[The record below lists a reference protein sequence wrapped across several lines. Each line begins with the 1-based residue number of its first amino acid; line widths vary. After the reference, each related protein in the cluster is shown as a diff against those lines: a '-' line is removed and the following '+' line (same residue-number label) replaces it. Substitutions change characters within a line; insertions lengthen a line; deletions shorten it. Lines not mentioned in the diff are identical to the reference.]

1 MPSSSRGLYFCLSAV
16 LLFAASLFAQDAT
29 PSAPNS
35 DPTYQL
41 LRNVGLSGEVVSVT
55 EFTLKR
61 DAATFHLHSGN
72 VCFVSAVQGKVTGA
86 VFVGD
91 GNMVLDPSLGI
102 ERGTLKLLTK
112 ENEFSEK
119 FSQLVM
125 RFTDN
130 TYDEIKKTGGAA
142 TGSCDP
148 GLLRDSQNA
157 LHHNRVMHFNL
168 EARILQDVG
177 ASEPGGLFVAFIR
190 GQRYNDKEV
199 FAIDPHGA
207 PPFLFNVAPEEVE
220 LLTYDDSKMGVWA
233 AFHFASE
240 YKQGTASG
248 SQNNGL
254 THIEHQQLDT
264 TIEKNGNLIGK
275 ATTTLVS
282 QVNGLRVASFDLFPT
297 LRVQSVTNESGQPL
311 SFIQQGKDEDAEFFS
326 VILPK
331 PLAAGEKLTVVTTYS
346 GKDAVSN
353 EGNGNY
359 FPMARTNWYPNSTGE
374 AFGGFSNYD
383 LTFRIPK
390 GMKITATGT
399 LVSETTE
406 GDRNI
411 TVWKSEVPQTVA
423 GFNFGNFNV
432 QEAKITK
439 PDYVVQSYAN
449 KEPPIW
455 VKNMQRAANG
465 EDNLETQHDYIG
477 GHADVT
483 LGNMSTIPMQ
493 KKALADGEIS
503 MELYT
508 DYFGPIAF
516 KRLAMTQ
523 QTACTFGQSWPTLVW
538 LPICAF
544 YDNTIRHQLG
554 LDLGDRGYWKT
565 VAPHEVAHQWWGHTV
580 GFNSYRDQWM
590 SEGFADMSASLFLQ
604 AVDKNP
610 KRFIDFW
617 NDERE
622 LLTMKDR
629 EGYRAIDA
637 GPVTLGYRLSNSRAG
652 MNLTRDLIYPK
663 GAYILHMVRMMMWDK
678 QSGDQ
683 NFKATMQDFVKTY
696 AGRSATTEDF
706 KTMVEKH
713 MTPEMAGFGGGKMDW
728 FFDEYVYGT
737 QLPSYNMQSSIDNNA
752 AGDMEFSFKLTQ
764 SNVNENFRMLVPL
777 YIELADGSVRFLGRA
792 RLTGNTSLEQKI
804 PLKGLKDKPHR
815 LLVNYYDDV
824 LASAN

>member
-282 QVNGLRVASFDLFPT
+282 REWI
-297 LRVQSVTNESGQPL
+297 ESG
-311 SFIQQGKDEDAEFFS
+311 
-326 VILPK
+326 
-331 PLAAGEKLTVVTTYS
+331 
-346 GKDAVSN
+346 
-353 EGNGNY
+353 
-359 FPMARTNWYPNSTGE
+359 
-374 AFGGFSNYD
+374 
-383 LTFRIPK
+383 
-390 GMKITATGT
+390 
-399 LVSETTE
+399 
-406 GDRNI
+406 
-411 TVWKSEVPQTVA
+411 
-423 GFNFGNFNV
+423 
-432 QEAKITK
+432 
-439 PDYVVQSYAN
+439 
-449 KEPPIW
+449 
-455 VKNMQRAANG
+455 
-465 EDNLETQHDYIG
+465 
-477 GHADVT
+477 
-483 LGNMSTIPMQ
+483 
-493 KKALADGEIS
+493 
-503 MELYT
+503 
-508 DYFGPIAF
+508 
-516 KRLAMTQ
+516 
-523 QTACTFGQSWPTLVW
+523 
-538 LPICAF
+538 
-544 YDNTIRHQLG
+544 
-554 LDLGDRGYWKT
+554 
-565 VAPHEVAHQWWGHTV
+565 
-580 GFNSYRDQWM
+580 
-590 SEGFADMSASLFLQ
+590 
-604 AVDKNP
+604 
-610 KRFIDFW
+610 
-617 NDERE
+617 
-622 LLTMKDR
+622 
-629 EGYRAIDA
+629 
-637 GPVTLGYRLSNSRAG
+637 
-652 MNLTRDLIYPK
+652 
-663 GAYILHMVRMMMWDK
+663 
-678 QSGDQ
+678 
-683 NFKATMQDFVKTY
+683 
-696 AGRSATTEDF
+696 
-706 KTMVEKH
+706 
-713 MTPEMAGFGGGKMDW
+713 
-728 FFDEYVYGT
+728 
-737 QLPSYNMQSSIDNNA
+737 
-752 AGDMEFSFKLTQ
+752 
-764 SNVNENFRMLVPL
+764 
-777 YIELADGSVRFLGRA
+777 
-792 RLTGNTSLEQKI
+792 
-804 PLKGLKDKPHR
+804 
-815 LLVNYYDDV
+815 V
-824 LASAN
+824 L

>member
-1 MPSSSRGLYFCLSAV
+1 MPSSSRV
-16 LLFAASLFAQDAT
+16 LHFALALFSVAGLFAQNST
-29 PSAPNS
+29 PSTPNS
-35 DPTYQL
+35 DPTYQQ
-41 LRNVGLSGEVVSVT
+41 LRNAGLSGEVVSVH
-55 EFTLKR
+55 ELTLKR

-91 GNMVLDPSLGI
+91 GNMILDPPLGI
-102 ERGTLKLLTK
+102 ERSTLKLLTK

-125 RFTDN
+125 RFTDD
-130 TYDEIKKTGGAA
+130 TYAELKKAGGAP

-148 GLLRDSQNA
+148 GVLRESQNA
-157 LHHNRVMHFNL
+157 LRHNHLMHFNL
-168 EARILQDVG
+168 DARMLQDIG
-177 ASEPGGLFVAFIR
+177 SSEPGGLFVAFIH

-199 FAIDPHGA
+199 YAIDPHGA
-207 PPFLFNVAPEEVE
+207 PPLLFNVAPEEVE
-220 LLTYDDSKMGVWA
+220 LITYDDSKMGVWA
-233 AFHFASE
+233 AFHLSGE
-240 YKQGTASG
+240 YKQGIATG

-254 THIEHQQLDT
+254 IHIEHQQLDT
-264 TIEKNGNLIGK
+264 TIEKNGNLTGK
-275 ATTTLVS
+275 ATTTFVS
-282 QVNGLRVASFDLFPT
+282 QVNRLRVVPFDLFPT
-297 LRVQSVTNESGQPL
+297 LRVQSVTAEGGHAL
-311 SFIQQGKDEDAEFFS
+311 AFIQQGKDEDADFS
-326 VILPK
+326 VTLPS
-331 PLAAGEKLTVVTTYS
+331 PLAVGQKFTIVTTYG

-359 FPMARTNWYPNSTGE
+359 FPMARSNWYPSNVGE
-374 AFGGFSNYD
+374 GFGGFTNYD

-399 LVSETTE
+399 LVSQSTE
-406 GDRNI
+406 GEHEV

-465 EDNLETQHDYIG
+465 EDNLEVQHDYIG
-477 GHADVT
+477 GRADVT
-483 LGNMSTIPMQ
+483 LGNMNTIPMQ

-508 DYFGPIAF
+508 DYFGPVGF

-523 QTACTFGQSWPTLVW
+523 QTACGFGQSWPTLVW

-554 LDLGDRGYWKT
+554 LDFGDRGYWKT
-565 VAPHEVAHQWWGHTV
+565 VAPHEVAHQWWGNTV
-580 GFNSYRDQWM
+580 GFTSYRDQWM

-622 LLTMKDR
+622 LLTMKNR

-637 GPVTLGYRLSNSRAG
+637 GPVTLGYRLSNSRTG

-696 AGRSATTEDF
+696 AGRAATTEDF
-706 KTMVEKH
+706 KAMVEKH
-713 MTPEMAGFGGGKMDW
+713 MTPEMAAFGGGKMDW

-737 QLPSYNMQSSIDNNA
+737 QLPSYNMQSSVDSNA

-764 SNVNENFRMLVPL
+764 SNVNESFRMLVPL
-777 YIELADGSVRFLGRA
+777 YIELADGNVRFLGRA

-815 LLVNYYDDV
+815 LLINYYDDV
-824 LASAN
+824 LAAAN

>member
-1 MPSSSRGLYFCLSAV
+1 
-16 LLFAASLFAQDAT
+16 
-29 PSAPNS
+29 
-35 DPTYQL
+35 
-41 LRNVGLSGEVVSVT
+41 
-55 EFTLKR
+55 
-61 DAATFHLHSGN
+61 
-72 VCFVSAVQGKVTGA
+72 
-86 VFVGD
+86 
-91 GNMVLDPSLGI
+91 
-102 ERGTLKLLTK
+102 
-112 ENEFSEK
+112 
-119 FSQLVM
+119 
-125 RFTDN
+125 
-130 TYDEIKKTGGAA
+130 
-142 TGSCDP
+142 
-148 GLLRDSQNA
+148 
-157 LHHNRVMHFNL
+157 
-168 EARILQDVG
+168 
-177 ASEPGGLFVAFIR
+177 
-190 GQRYNDKEV
+190 
-199 FAIDPHGA
+199 
-207 PPFLFNVAPEEVE
+207 
-220 LLTYDDSKMGVWA
+220 MGVWA
-233 AFHFASE
+233 AFHLSSE
-240 YKQGTASG
+240 YKQGIATG

-254 THIEHQQLDT
+254 IHIEHQQLDT
-264 TIEKNGNLIGK
+264 TIEKNGNLTGK
-275 ATTTLVS
+275 ATTTFVS
-282 QVNGLRVASFDLFPT
+282 QVNRLRVVPFDLFPT
-297 LRVQSVTNESGQPL
+297 LRVQSVTAEGGHAL
-311 SFIQQGKDEDAEFFS
+311 AFIQQGKDEDADFS
-326 VILPK
+326 VTLPS
-331 PLAAGEKLTVVTTYS
+331 PLAVGQKFTIVTTYG

-359 FPMARTNWYPNSTGE
+359 FPMARSNWYPSNVGE
-374 AFGGFSNYD
+374 GFGGFTNYD

-399 LVSETTE
+399 LVSQSTE
-406 GDRNI
+406 GEHEV

-465 EDNLETQHDYIG
+465 EDNLEVQHDYIG
-477 GHADVT
+477 GRADVT
-483 LGNMSTIPMQ
+483 LGNMNTIPMQ

-508 DYFGPIAF
+508 DYFGPVGF

-523 QTACTFGQSWPTLVW
+523 QTACGFGQSWPTLVW

-554 LDLGDRGYWKT
+554 LDFGDRGYWKT
-565 VAPHEVAHQWWGHTV
+565 VAPHEVAHQWWGNTV
-580 GFNSYRDQWM
+580 GFTSYRDQWM

-622 LLTMKDR
+622 LLTMKNR

-637 GPVTLGYRLSNSRAG
+637 GPVTLGYRLSNSRTG

-696 AGRSATTEDF
+696 AGRAATTEDF
-706 KTMVEKH
+706 KAMVEKH
-713 MTPEMAGFGGGKMDW
+713 MTPEMAAFGGGKMDW

-737 QLPSYNMQSSIDNNA
+737 QLPSYNMQSSVDSNA

-764 SNVNENFRMLVPL
+764 SNVNESFRMLVPL
-777 YIELADGSVRFLGRA
+777 YIELADGNVRFLGRA

-815 LLVNYYDDV
+815 LLINYYDDV
-824 LASAN
+824 LAAAN

>member
-1 MPSSSRGLYFCLSAV
+1 M
-16 LLFAASLFAQDAT
+16 
-29 PSAPNS
+29 
-35 DPTYQL
+35 
-41 LRNVGLSGEVVSVT
+41 
-55 EFTLKR
+55 
-61 DAATFHLHSGN
+61 
-72 VCFVSAVQGKVTGA
+72 
-86 VFVGD
+86 
-91 GNMVLDPSLGI
+91 
-102 ERGTLKLLTK
+102 
-112 ENEFSEK
+112 
-119 FSQLVM
+119 
-125 RFTDN
+125 
-130 TYDEIKKTGGAA
+130 
-142 TGSCDP
+142 
-148 GLLRDSQNA
+148 
-157 LHHNRVMHFNL
+157 
-168 EARILQDVG
+168 
-177 ASEPGGLFVAFIR
+177 
-190 GQRYNDKEV
+190 
-199 FAIDPHGA
+199 
-207 PPFLFNVAPEEVE
+207 
-220 LLTYDDSKMGVWA
+220 
-233 AFHFASE
+233 
-240 YKQGTASG
+240 
-248 SQNNGL
+248 
-254 THIEHQQLDT
+254 
-264 TIEKNGNLIGK
+264 
-275 ATTTLVS
+275 
-282 QVNGLRVASFDLFPT
+282 ASFDLFPT

-538 LPICAF
+538 LPSCAF
-544 YDNTIRHQLG
+544 YDNTIRRQ
-554 LDLGDRGYWKT
+554 
-565 VAPHEVAHQWWGHTV
+565 
-580 GFNSYRDQWM
+580 
-590 SEGFADMSASLFLQ
+590 
-604 AVDKNP
+604 
-610 KRFIDFW
+610 
-617 NDERE
+617 
-622 LLTMKDR
+622 
-629 EGYRAIDA
+629 
-637 GPVTLGYRLSNSRAG
+637 
-652 MNLTRDLIYPK
+652 
-663 GAYILHMVRMMMWDK
+663 
-678 QSGDQ
+678 
-683 NFKATMQDFVKTY
+683 
-696 AGRSATTEDF
+696 
-706 KTMVEKH
+706 
-713 MTPEMAGFGGGKMDW
+713 
-728 FFDEYVYGT
+728 
-737 QLPSYNMQSSIDNNA
+737 
-752 AGDMEFSFKLTQ
+752 
-764 SNVNENFRMLVPL
+764 
-777 YIELADGSVRFLGRA
+777 
-792 RLTGNTSLEQKI
+792 
-804 PLKGLKDKPHR
+804 
-815 LLVNYYDDV
+815 
-824 LASAN
+824 